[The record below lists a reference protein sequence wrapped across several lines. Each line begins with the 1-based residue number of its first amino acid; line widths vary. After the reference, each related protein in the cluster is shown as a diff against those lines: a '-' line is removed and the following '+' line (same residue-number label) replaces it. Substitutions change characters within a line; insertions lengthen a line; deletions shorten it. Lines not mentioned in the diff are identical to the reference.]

1 MAEYDSK
8 YKIGDFVLY
17 GLNGTCKIVD
27 IGPLDFG
34 GPDKIYY
41 SMKPV
46 SDARSTIYLP
56 LTKEEEILRGV
67 MSKDEAKQVVEGIKK
82 SKPATYSP
90 VRENCDVI
98 LKSGDNVA
106 VSSMIKLLRNMRKE
120 NRKIHKGLNIFS
132 KTEFDF
138 NFFHE
143 WDFLLVQKAKG
154 KGLRPLGAVY
164 RYYRKNREKIKR
176 PGEHLIRRVWERT
189 GTALEWKGVRE

>member
-1 MAEYDSK
+1 MAEYNSK

-120 NRKIHKGLNIFS
+120 NRKIHKGLNIQ
-132 KTEFDF
+132 E
-138 NFFHE
+138 
-143 WDFLLVQKAKG
+143 
-154 KGLRPLGAVY
+154 
-164 RYYRKNREKIKR
+164 EKILKDAER
-176 PGEHLIRRVWERT
+176 VLFSEISIALDMPYTEAVTSIGEILDV
-189 GTALEWKGVRE
+189 